1 MSMDINDFGLENEAF
16 GFGNS
21 YEQMSRSNTEFLNL
35 FGSKEE
41 RDAKKVIKQIK
52 ADYYKRIDALPPT
65 ANAQRE
71 ALFVELENQLKAK
84 NAKLSELEEVRK
96 ARNKSQRG
104 EKLVGGL
111 QSALNI
117 FNKTTDALGM
127 GRNVQGEQGGDGGN
141 GGGGGGSSTSSQ
153 VPTWVWITG
162 GAVVLGLGIFAIYKF
177 RK

>member
-41 RDAKKVIKQIK
+41 RAAKNVIKQIK
-52 ADYYKRIDALPPT
+52 ADYYKRIDALPAT

-84 NAKLSELEEVRK
+84 NAELSELEEVRK

-177 RK
+177 RQ

>member
-1 MSMDINDFGLENEAF
+1 
-16 GFGNS
+16 
-21 YEQMSRSNTEFLNL
+21 MSRSNTEFLNL

-41 RDAKKVIKQIK
+41 RAAKNVIKQIK
-52 ADYYKRIDALPPT
+52 ADYYKRIDALPAT

-84 NAKLSELEEVRK
+84 NAELSELEEVRK

-127 GRNVQGEQGGDGGN
+127 GRNVQGEQGGGRGNDGF
-141 GGGGGGSSTSSQ
+141 SPSTPPRVSN
-153 VPTWVWITG
+153 WVYIAG